1 VRAVIVLTALVLFA
15 SRAGADD
22 KTLGQ
27 AQEHFRQG
35 VEKLRSVSESR
46 RLFAAAADDFARVQ
60 QEGVRTAALYRALGN
75 AEALAGRWP
84 RAIWAYECGLRL
96 DPNDRTLRQHRD
108 YARTLVNY
116 PAGGRG
122 RPTGELWP
130 GWLHRPAPG
139 EWLLAAAIAYSLAW
153 LAGAWW
159 YMRRRTLPWVAILGL
174 AAAAIAALGG
184 WYTDVEKADYDLRH
198 PLAVVAADNTPLYR
212 GNGPNY
218 PLNADVPSLPGGMEV
233 RVLHERGAW
242 LQVQLA
248 TGEIGWLVRARV
260 LICG

>member
-1 VRAVIVLTALVLFA
+1 VRAVILLAALVLFA

-22 KTLGQ
+22 ETLAQ

-35 VEKLRSVSESR
+35 VENLRSVSESR
-46 RLFAAAADDFARVQ
+46 RLFAAAAADLARLQ
-60 QEGVRTAALYRALGN
+60 QEGVRTADLYLALGN

-122 RPTGELWP
+122 RPTAELWP

-139 EWLLAAAIAYSLAW
+139 EWLLAAAIAYSLVW
-153 LAGAWW
+153 FAGAWW
-159 YMRRRTLPWVAILGL
+159 YVRRRTLPLVTTLGL
-174 AAAAIAALGG
+174 AALAIAAVGG
-184 WYTDVEKADYDLRH
+184 WYIDVEKAAYDRLH

-218 PLNADVPSLPGGMEV
+218 PLNADVPSLSAGMEV

-242 LQVQLA
+242 LHVQLG